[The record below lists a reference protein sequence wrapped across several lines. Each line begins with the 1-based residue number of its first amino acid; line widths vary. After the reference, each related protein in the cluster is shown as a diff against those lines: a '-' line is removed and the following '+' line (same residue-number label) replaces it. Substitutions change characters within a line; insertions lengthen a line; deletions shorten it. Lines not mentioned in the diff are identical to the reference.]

1 MFLPPGFNREKKK
14 IPALVSVCSWLD
26 CTSSGSL
33 LNAIRSGLFLWSSA
47 DFTLQGLQPG
57 LDLFCRSTQLAHYVS
72 TSTHSRKILLLNL
85 GLTASLLLGCGVG
98 FGGLFGVLSPPSSF
112 LLLSPSVGVTVTISG
127 IWHKRLE
134 QHDVAD
140 TGKKPEHFV

>member
-1 MFLPPGFNREKKK
+1 MGINKGVKSISDSEYFFFPRNQCFFHLDLTEKK
-14 IPALVSVCSWLD
+14 IPALISVCSWLD

-72 TSTHSRKILLLNL
+72 TSTRSRKILLLNL

-98 FGGLFGVLSPPSSF
+98 FGG
-112 LLLSPSVGVTVTISG
+112 
-127 IWHKRLE
+127 
-134 QHDVAD
+134 
-140 TGKKPEHFV
+140 